1 MIPKANKDRKEGKN
15 YRLFSLT
22 SCLAKL
28 LETAAK
34 SRLTKHCERN
44 RIISDN
50 QTAYRKSR
58 CTTDN
63 LTKLTETIAKGQK
76 TKRHT
81 ATIFLD
87 VEKAFDSVHHETLIQ
102 KLHDLGLNP
111 RLTHWITDFLRGR
124 KCTIEINKCQSD
136 AFYPRAG
143 VPQGSVIAP
152 QLFNI
157 YVNGPP
163 VAKSQ
168 ISQYADDIALYY
180 QSSNIGLAI
189 EKQRQGL
196 ETLTNWLDKN
206 HIKINHSKSN
216 FLLFTN
222 KKNSEDLTLTIRS
235 QCLKQQKNVK
245 FLGVTINNKLRW
257 NDHAQNIEKKVKAKL
272 ITLNQLRNLS
282 ISRTNLLTMYK
293 TYIRS
298 HITYAV
304 TAWMNST
311 KANQDKLQKLQNSA
325 MRTCTKARR
334 NKSNASL
341 HAECKINT
349 VREEQR
355 RQAKKYIER
364 CYSNNNKAM
373 VQLYENRLDSYT
385 NLLNLRTPLMTIDS
399 TDEE

>member
-1 MIPKANKDRKEGKN
+1 MAQEIHFNVNSKVVLAKTNSEKAKCFANVLGTTMEAKSYPEIGLSPIQTRHWDDELIVDCDELDSILKTKRNSAPGEDNITYEQIKQSTVELRTTVCALLTSCLNIGLTSETWKHSKVVMIPKANKDRKEGKN
-15 YRLFSLT
+15 YRPISLT

-34 SRLTKHCERN
+34 SRLTKYCERN
-44 RIISDN
+44 RFISVN

-63 LTKLTETIAKGQK
+63 LTKLTETIAKGLK

-124 KCTIEINKCQSD
+124 KCTIEINECQSD

-163 VAKSQ
+163 VAKCQ

-189 EKQRQGL
+189 EKLRQGL

-206 HIKINHSKSN
+206 YIKINHSKSN

-235 QCLKQQKNVK
+235 QCLKQQNNVK
-245 FLGVTINNKLRW
+245 FLSKT
-257 NDHAQNIEKKVKAKL
+257 
-272 ITLNQLRNLS
+272 
-282 ISRTNLLTMYK
+282 TN
-293 TYIRS
+293 
-298 HITYAV
+298 
-304 TAWMNST
+304 
-311 KANQDKLQKLQNSA
+311 
-325 MRTCTKARR
+325 
-334 NKSNASL
+334 
-341 HAECKINT
+341 
-349 VREEQR
+349 
-355 RQAKKYIER
+355 
-364 CYSNNNKAM
+364 
-373 VQLYENRLDSYT
+373 
-385 NLLNLRTPLMTIDS
+385 
-399 TDEE
+399 